1 MQTTEK
7 NYLYRLAGSI
17 KEADRCLQCY
27 DAPCTKGCPAGVDV
41 KRFIGLVQKGEY
53 SEAAA
58 VIKKDNPLGLTCG
71 YVCPSAATCQKNCI
85 SAKLGKPIDIRAI
98 QAYTME
104 MERRQA
110 KCGSESADA
119 ENQQLR
125 LNCQG
130 DILVEHWEKTG
141 SGQIAVVGGGPAGL
155 SAAWYLHQF
164 GYAVTL
170 FEEDTQ
176 LGGRLVKGIPTF
188 RINREAVEEEIAAIA
203 REAEIRTGAKLGR
216 EFTVESLLAGG
227 YRGVVLAIG
236 KMRGKKLSLK
246 GGDKKGVYEA
256 EEILTEDGW
265 KEHGHRAAVVIGAG
279 NVAMD
284 VARTLVRSGVE
295 QVSICYRGGNLQV
308 KAIQEEREEAYQ
320 ENITLQ
326 LYAIP
331 EEVLGEGQVE
341 GVKFYRSQLAGTRTE
356 GASARPL
363 EEKYA
368 FTVPADMVVFAVGYA
383 LRQED
388 LCGSGVTVEGDT
400 VKTDGSCVGIPGVYA
415 AGDMIGGRTVVE
427 AVGHGKAAAL
437 ALHEYLTKEEHHQ

>member
-7 NYLYRLAGSI
+7 NYIFRLTGSI

-27 DAPCTKGCPAGVDV
+27 DAPCTKGCPAGVNV
-41 KRFIGLVQKGEY
+41 KRFVGLAQKGEY
-53 SEAAA
+53 SAAAA
-58 VIKKDNPLGLTCG
+58 VIKRDNPLGLTCG

-85 SAKLGKPIDIRAI
+85 SARLGKPIDIRAI

-104 MERRQA
+104 MERRRAQG
-110 KCGSESADA
+110 GSGDA
-119 ENQQLR
+119 EEHQLR
-125 LNCQG
+125 LNCRG
-130 DILVEHWEKTG
+130 EISAVSWEKTG
-141 SGQIAVVGGGPAGL
+141 SGRVAVVGGGPAGL
-155 SAAWYLHQF
+155 SAAWYLHRF

-170 FEEDTQ
+170 FEESER
-176 LGGRLVKGIPTF
+176 LGGRLVRGIPSF
-188 RINREAVEEEIAAIA
+188 RIHRQAVEEEIAAIA

-216 EFTVESLLAGG
+216 EFTVESLLADG
-227 YRGVVLAIG
+227 YRGVVLAVG
-236 KMRGKKLSLK
+236 KMQGKTLPLK
-246 GGDKKGVYEA
+246 GADKKGVYEA
-256 EEILTEDGW
+256 EEILTTEGW
-265 KEHGHRAAVVIGAG
+265 KANGHRAAVVIGAG

-326 LYAIP
+326 LYAMP
-331 EEVLGEGQVE
+331 EEVLGEGRAE
-341 GVKFYRSQLAGTRTE
+341 GVKFYRSQLANARGE

-388 LCGSGVTVEGDT
+388 LRGSGVTVEGDA
-400 VKTDGSCVGIPGVYA
+400 VKTKGTYTGIPGVYA

-427 AVGHGKAAAL
+427 AVGQGKTAAL